1 MPYEIML
8 LAGKSGGFIVY
19 LNGGTSGRPEFA
31 GSLNDCLDFIKN
43 LYTKP
48 D

>member
-1 MPYEIML
+1 MPYEVML

-31 GSLNDCLDFIKN
+31 GNLENCLEFIRSI
-43 LYTKP
+43 YA
-48 D
+48 